1 MKMIITII
9 QDEDE
14 RLLGQAFREADIAV
28 TKLST
33 TGGFLKS
40 GNTTFLS
47 GVEDG
52 RVNEVLA
59 LIKENCQSRKQYIPS
74 PINYD
79 LDMEMTDAFPIRVD
93 VGGAI
98 VFVLPV
104 DSFYRF

>member
-1 MKMIITII
+1 M
-9 QDEDE
+9 
-14 RLLGQAFREADIAV
+14 
-28 TKLST
+28 
-33 TGGFLKS
+33 
-40 GNTTFLS
+40 
-47 GVEDG
+47 
-52 RVNEVLA
+52 LA